1 MSYAVQVR
9 DLTVRYGRTVAVD
22 QVSFDLEPGV
32 IYGLLGRNGTGKT
45 SLLST
50 IASFRRATSG
60 QVLVDGEN
68 PYENAR
74 VMAETCLV
82 REGGDFLDEKVKAVL
97 HYAAQIRPRWDAAL
111 AAQLV
116 ETFELPLNKKPS
128 QLSRGKKSALGVV
141 VGLASRAPLT
151 MFDEAYLG
159 LDAPSRYAF
168 YDALLA
174 DYTEHPRTIVLSSHL
189 IEEVERLFER
199 VIILDGGRVLVDE
212 DAETLRSRGTTVT
225 GPAAAVDEF
234 TAPWRVVARK
244 SLGPTVQAT
253 VVGDLPSDAPAR
265 ASAAG
270 LELGAVPLQDLFV
283 HLTSPSREKV

>member
-1 MSYAVQVR
+1 MSFAVEVR
-9 DLTVRYGRTVAVD
+9 DLTVRYGRTTAVD
-22 QVSFDLEPGV
+22 SVSFDLQPGV

-50 IASFRRATSG
+50 IAAFQRASAGTLRVG
-60 QVLVDGEN
+60 GED

-74 VMAETCLV
+74 IMASTCLI
-82 REGGDFLDEKVKAVL
+82 REGGDFLDEKTKDVL
-97 HYAAQIRPRWDAAL
+97 RYAAAVRPAWDAEL
-111 AAQLV
+111 AARLV
-116 ETFELPLNKKPS
+116 DLFELPLDKKPT
-128 QLSRGKKSALGVV
+128 QLSRGKRSALGVV

-168 YDALLA
+168 YDALLE
-174 DYTEHPRTIVLSSHL
+174 DYAEHPRTIVLSSHL

-199 VIILDGGRVLVDE
+199 VIILDAGRVLVDE
-212 DAETLRSRGTTVT
+212 EAETLRSRGTTVT

-244 SLGPTVQAT
+244 ALGPTVQAI
-253 VVGDLPSDAPAR
+253 VVDALPADARTNA
-265 ASAAG
+265 AAAG
-270 LELGAVPLQDLFV
+270 LELGSVPLQDLFV
-283 HLTSPSREKV
+283 HLTSPQGTS

>member
-1 MSYAVQVR
+1 MSYAVEAA
-9 DLTVRYGRTVAVD
+9 DLTVRYGGTTALDR
-22 QVSFDLEPGV
+22 VSLRFEPGV

-50 IASFRRATSG
+50 VAAFRRADGGT
-60 QVLVDGEN
+60 LRVDGED

-74 VMAETCLV
+74 VMAGMCLI
-82 REGGDFLDEKVKAVL
+82 REGGDFGDCKVSQALDHASRV
-97 HYAAQIRPRWDAAL
+97 RPHWDAAL
-111 AAQLV
+111 AATLMDL
-116 ETFELPLNKKPS
+116 FELSPAKKTT
-128 QLSRGKKSALGVV
+128 QLSRGKRSALGVV

-174 DYTEHPRTIVLSSHL
+174 DYAEHPRTIVVSSHL

-199 VIILDGGRVLVDE
+199 VIVLDEGRVLLDE
-212 DAETLRSRGTTVT
+212 DAETMRARGLTVT
-225 GPAAAVDEF
+225 GPEAQVEAFV
-234 TAPWRVVARK
+234 APLTVVGRR
-244 SLGPTVQAT
+244 SLGGTLQAT
-253 VVGDLPSDAPAR
+253 VYGELSDDAAGRAR
-265 ASAAG
+265 AEG

-283 HLTSPSREKV
+283 HLTSGDRS

>member
-1 MSYAVQVR
+1 MSYAVEAT
-9 DLTVRYGRTVAVD
+9 DLTVRYGSTIALDR
-22 QVSFDLEPGV
+22 VSLRFEPGV

-50 IASFRRATSG
+50 VAAFRRADGGT
-60 QVLVDGEN
+60 LRVDGED

-74 VMAETCLV
+74 VMAGMCLI
-82 REGGDFLDEKVKAVL
+82 REGGDFADEKVKNL
-97 HYAAQIRPRWDAAL
+97 LTYASRVRPHWDAAF
-111 AAQLV
+111 AATLLDL
-116 ETFELPLNKKPS
+116 FELAPGKKPS
-128 QLSRGKKSALGVV
+128 QLSRGKRSALGVV

-174 DYTEHPRTIVLSSHL
+174 DYAEHPRTIVVSSHL

-199 VIILDGGRVLVDE
+199 VIVLDHGRVLLDE
-212 DAETLRSRGTTVT
+212 DAETMRARGVTVT
-225 GPAAAVDEF
+225 GPAAEVESF
-234 TAPWRVVARK
+234 VAPLTVVGRK
-244 SLGPTVQAT
+244 ALGGTLQAT
-253 VVGDLPSDAPAR
+253 VYGDLPSDAAAR
-265 ASAAG
+265 ARAAG

-283 HLTSPSREKV
+283 HLTSEGRS

>member
-1 MSYAVQVR
+1 MSFAVEVR
-9 DLTVRYGRTVAVD
+9 DLSVRYGRSTALEG
-22 QVSFDLEPGV
+22 VSLRLEPGV
-32 IYGLLGRNGTGKT
+32 IYGLLGRNGAGKT

-50 IASFRRATSG
+50 IAAFQRASSG
-60 QVLVDGEN
+60 TVLVDGED

-74 VMAETCLV
+74 VMAGTCLV
-82 REGGDFLDEKVKAVL
+82 REGGDFPEERVKGVLDF
-97 HYAAQIRPRWDAAL
+97 AARLRPLWDAEL
-111 AAQLV
+111 AARLV
-116 ETFELPLNKKPS
+116 DRFELPLDKKVT
-128 QLSRGKKSALGVV
+128 QLSRGKRSALGVV

-212 DAETLRSRGTTVT
+212 EAETLRSSGTTVT